1 MLSGIVKGI
10 GAGVG
15 LVNEAIAHR
24 KEKKGKEAQST
35 DLQSQEDASDSD
47 LEDDEIAW
55 RLDEAAE
62 AADEQFHS
70 KEKSKEAE
78 GEEPPE
84 YTVNEL
90 VDNFVAHH
98 PALPPEYSLPIG
110 KLAAPVVLPQKRPR
124 TKGRGF
130 VRAYAPML
138 AECGIDQ
145 STFLEFLDGF
155 DKSTHVRIL
164 HPSRPQSTYECI
176 NLDGTNPWVG
186 KPIFESN
193 KWRRNGRGHGPRAY
207 HHGCN
212 YQRTSRCRHSPRTP
226 IPT

>member
-1 MLSGIVKGI
+1 MISGLVKGI
-10 GAGVG
+10 GASVG

-35 DLQSQEDASDSD
+35 DLQSQEDDASDSD

-62 AADEQFHS
+62 AADEQSHPT
-70 KEKSKEAE
+70 EKKKEAE
-78 GEEPPE
+78 GDEPPE

-98 PALPPEYSLPIG
+98 PAPPPAYSAPIG

-124 TKGRGF
+124 AKGRGF

-155 DKSTHVRIL
+155 DKSTHV
-164 HPSRPQSTYECI
+164 CI
-176 NLDGTNPWVG
+176 FPL
-186 KPIFESN
+186 SL
-193 KWRRNGRGHGPRAY
+193 
-207 HHGCN
+207 
-212 YQRTSRCRHSPRTP
+212 S
-226 IPT
+226 